1 MAYGALSGDLFQMAS
16 GRRAG
21 MQNQASGI
29 QLPRVQAP
37 SLINDDDDDK
47 EKDQTAV
54 EGIRTAGPAGMIKP
68 GTDEDGQNSNAS
80 PMAAGPAG
88 LSDMDSAIASVSNQ
102 FAIWFGDRY
111 AFSSKEAETFRDMV
125 AGSADPVDTAGR
137 YIAAT
142 AIAKRTGASVDQIYP
157 RLDMYA
163 KYFTGDVYRPGD
175 ATFGEKMN
183 VSFESIDIMDEMGRW
198 MDMVQKNGFDD
209 PDAMALES
217 EIMQRQ
223 EAIGGIQNG
232 IPKGFWDSVA
242 NDVIA
247 SLGYTMEAIN
257 YGAGASL
264 ATTAATA
271 PGVAAVTVINP
282 FAGIAV
288 GSTAALLAGANGAV
302 ASFNR
307 TRKLTE
313 ADTFWNM
320 THLTDAE
327 GNLLPRDINAAT
339 LYAGINGNI
348 TGFLETMADGVI
360 SRGLGTFAPSVAKRF
375 GIPNLSMK
383 VLTDRGVSGAASRI
397 TYAGVDFLTG
407 GLNEGFI
414 QEAPEQLATSV
425 LTAIYENTVGG
436 TPDISVKKLA
446 SEYFST
452 AFRSTLV
459 GLAYGGLGIPQSMAQ
474 YDQISLDLRRT
485 ANRTPSQEAF
495 FETTEQMKPES
506 VSKDDYDLARTRIFE
521 SAQRDKAAMAG
532 MSVNASEAIAEEE
545 RYSTEDPVTG
555 EERAKALPD
564 GSVYRDPERNALYT
578 ESREENGRRAFY
590 AGDPNTGAVYGR
602 IGLSSDGEVLT
613 VDDVRVRPGYEGI
626 REEFVRSAIS
636 TQRTGE
642 SIVEWNPS
650 TPGNRAVRDMLIQN
664 NPRGADA
671 GLAYG
676 ADLSVSQDHDIQGL
690 SSSIRTAMPNLSRE
704 ESVVAARL
712 YTIADSD
719 GSLSKLNN
727 GKPVQQDASLSARY
741 RGAAD
746 AAKAIIY
753 AGQNADFSTFYHE
766 LFHVNAAQRPAE
778 ARQLSN
784 AVRSSLADEVSKAN
798 LRKFIEESKEIW
810 GDSFNADDVM
820 EHLGTIAAGSDA
832 SSWTRAQFEDLARL
846 AEAYATAD
854 NSRRTTLP
862 EAIRNILRK
871 IGEYMRKVYQTV
883 THTVS
888 LPNEISDAYDAI
900 MHEAS
905 EERRNPEPNSS
916 ALNQNRKIQ
925 SKEEIA
931 NKVRSVIDSGDAKE
945 SRKIDVSKLKNGKGN
960 MSLQAVREAT
970 KGIRGTYTNKETGEK
985 ITFGRTSIGELAR
998 HDFRNDEHIAS
1009 IFSIPEFIE
1018 DGHYLGTAIDN
1029 EGRVFSYYLSLFD
1042 YDGQQYLVRSVVRRE
1057 LNDSYYDHKLT
1068 SLEKI
1073 KDYLSGGIEL
1083 SILGLPSGNPSI
1095 IEDKRLSGLLQGNDS
1110 LFFQSAYHGSPHSFD
1125 RFSTDHIGTG
1135 EGMQA
1140 FGWGLYVSDLEE
1152 VGRAYADMAIT
1163 VEDIEERLTQYRD
1176 NLAKAESEL
1185 KAAEEKLEAMQ
1196 TDEYWS
1202 NQKQYQKALKE
1213 GASSAPF
1220 AFIRKTYEG
1229 KSNEEYAGF
1238 IKNNLIKSAEDK
1250 IYDARYNIRKYTDL
1264 IAEEESFAP
1273 QTRNLYKIELP
1284 DDAKWLDWEGRASI
1298 RIFDNLMKI
1307 DRFRNVITDNWETVS
1322 EARENFRNSSG
1333 RDLYGT
1339 VSMILGSDKAAS
1351 LILNELGYTGIRY
1364 PVNATSANPSTTD
1377 HNYVVFNADDI
1388 QIVDHL
1394 VYQDAKSPDTS
1405 DFTPEQAEKRERIA
1419 AKDDAFL
1426 DGEDNSYDDFYD
1438 EYEADMD
1445 AIETEQD
1452 ADFYS
1457 RMYSEYEAE
1466 TAAETSNTDASVT
1479 DEMHPDW
1486 KDDEVNVLPD
1496 GSVPETEA
1504 EYEEAIASEFIPD
1517 EMADRGDSGIDAA
1530 AEAEKA
1536 GPSRSSEGGLY
1547 LTGSGDPETTWSEF
1561 ISSNK
1566 PDISYADAKTDAE
1579 KDEIFIRSLQDNDNL
1594 LRYLGIAAEAM
1605 FLNTSRLNGGE
1616 DGYYFGDQMQRERI
1630 KERVTN
1636 AITNTTIRNAS
1647 LQAFRGQ
1654 PLSGRMASMIR
1665 REMGE
1670 NARLY
1675 RNIFSYMLRDD
1686 AMKPES
1692 LIKETRGLDIPSRET
1707 LDAMPIAE
1715 LRRLAATAED
1725 QSIIDEIENGTLK
1738 LRGGADEKR
1747 AAEISSALESL
1758 AGRIREDETAI
1769 REASAANSALQNDI
1783 DSLTASM
1790 SERDKAI
1797 NETMRDLQDIDA
1809 ALRSGIGK
1817 LSGEQLERLSYTPRM
1832 KEISGQLAW
1841 LSESRYSEY
1850 ERQRTKGKKGKYE
1863 YPRAQKEARSEYLAD
1878 LSRAIPGIL
1887 DSLPSGIDPETRSG
1901 FSEARKVL
1909 DARMEELR
1917 GEWQNEAAG
1926 YIADLSGSVRRR
1938 SREISSRI
1946 DDAISRMDKLS
1957 REVKRQEKL
1966 RETVKSNRVRQIYDA
1981 RTEERWKA
1989 AKKML
1994 EREKELNQRIQ
2005 DWKSFA
2011 SYQRK
2016 ELRSEARENAR
2027 TAVDEAITR
2036 ERWLSSKKLHEE
2048 TAKLQ
2053 QEINDWKSYAEWER
2067 KDRKAELDR
2076 TLRKA
2081 KDDAAL
2087 LAAWMKA
2094 KGDERIKKLKEEQRA
2109 KRKEERL
2116 YRQIRAEK
2124 LKLARAISRPVNL
2137 NTTDFDTSAEAI
2149 MAIQA
2154 IVDPVFRRDWVYD
2167 LETDAEQLP
2176 GGDTMS
2182 IQNAVA
2188 YLEALSENDRAS
2200 VLSVLS
2206 PELVAR
2212 LTGTRNP
2219 LNDWSIAELRMLA
2232 EQVSELRRRGREVL
2246 AAKKAFERE
2255 SIQRIQKSIIDAV
2268 RSTKDGDPGKS
2279 TLPGTLERMKQ
2290 AQGPWAN
2297 MRINKYVTMRMSE
2310 LAQLLDGGL
2319 GRKGEAY
2326 HLLVDEKRYHQS
2338 REWEAADRRYSKAKP
2353 YLTKETLRN
2362 LFDTITVELD
2372 GIKRTYTIDQLC
2384 ALVLTE
2390 GYADNVEAIMGG
2402 NLLDETEKGTAT
2414 SHGYFD
2420 DEGKFHPEYMSPGT
2434 IADDTELENIAKS
2447 RYRKLLGI
2455 AHRETA
2461 ARNLLPLI
2469 YEIRNDFNDPSNF
2482 DRLNRASIEWYNTP
2496 VKRVE
2501 GYFPIIRQDLKGE
2514 SFRNDVADSIF
2525 NLNTNE
2531 ANAMLDK
2538 GMTIERIHI
2547 SLRHQRPVDISML
2560 GVWQKAVR
2568 DQEHLI
2574 EYAGYHKKLKSVF
2587 GSNASELITAVNQ
2600 AYSPA
2605 LMKEVQDYIDHVIDP
2620 YAGGARSQT
2629 DKAMRNLRGRVG
2641 SAYLGWKLPGV
2652 VLQFCT
2658 SAWPFLQEMGP
2669 ATMLRGYLRLASGR
2683 GDAFNFVMEKSP
2695 MMKHRTMNTVLQE
2708 AMERRGEVNTSKA
2721 GRALNKFEEIG
2732 QLGLIWVDKTIVF
2745 GGWLGAYEDALQ
2757 RNLDAGMDTALAD
2770 AAAVKTADD
2779 IVLNTQPVGDSTELP
2794 SLFRTKSEAM
2804 KIFLQFQSSLS
2815 VIWNNLVWDNIG
2827 YFRNREY
2834 GKIIRSVAAYSM
2846 AGLALGLVADGFDDD
2861 DDDADRL
2868 RKIAYWMMTQGIE
2881 SFPVF
2886 GSDIS
2891 GILQRAITGEKDFY
2905 GSGTDMFPG
2914 ITKLFSGVESIIAS
2928 DKPFLDGAKKVA
2940 EGAGVLAGVPT
2951 SGIKSILRIREEG
2964 LGALLGR

>member
-21 MQNQASGI
+21 MQSQASGI
-29 QLPRVQAP
+29 QLPRIQAP

-47 EKDQTAV
+47 EKEQAAAG
-54 EGIRTAGPAGMIKP
+54 GIRTAGPAGMITP
-68 GTDEDGQNSNAS
+68 GTDEDGQSSKAS
-80 PMAAGPAG
+80 PMAAGAAG

-111 AFSSKEAETFRDMV
+111 AFSDKEAETFRNIV

-142 AIAKRTGASVDQIYP
+142 AIAKRTGTTVDKVYP
-157 RLDMYA
+157 NLDMYA

-175 ATFGEKMN
+175 ATFGKKMN
-183 VSFESIDIMDEMGRW
+183 ASFESIDIMDEMGRW
-198 MDMVQKNGFDD
+198 MDMVQRNGFDD
-209 PDAMALES
+209 PDAMALET

-271 PGVAAVTVINP
+271 PGVAAVTAINP

-521 SAQRDKAAMAG
+521 SAQRDKVAMAG

-602 IGLSSDGEVLT
+602 IGLSSDGDVLT

-636 TQRTGE
+636 SQRTGE
-642 SIVEWNPS
+642 SLVEWNPS

-671 GLAYG
+671 GLDYG
-676 ADLSVSQDHDIQGL
+676 ADLSVSQDHDIQSL
-690 SSSIRTAMPNLSRE
+690 SASIRTAMPNLSRE
-704 ESVVAARL
+704 ESIVAARL

-727 GKPVQQDASLSARY
+727 GQPVQQDASLSARY

-810 GDSFNADDVM
+810 GESFNADDVM
-820 EHLGTIAAGSDA
+820 EHLGTIAADSDA

-871 IGEYMRKVYQTV
+871 IGEYIRKVYQTV

-900 MHEAS
+900 MHKTEAVAA
-905 EERRNPEPNSS
+905 RLQLPRGAAS
-916 ALNQNRKIQ
+916 ATTD
-925 SKEEIA
+925 
-931 NKVRSVIDSGDAKE
+931 KVRSRSELVNQGLVSQEKAGRLSEKYSAVIKNPEDWIGKSVREFFGEYREQITEAIKEYPKVNLDGVLLLEGMAKNDMPFQKELLQSIVASDILGSNIILLPRFGTNFLNSVFRVELKKGSLSDGLAALAEGDRYIEFKAVNEDNLVRRLNEAAKE
-945 SRKIDVSKLKNGKGN
+945 ADIGFIVVDNLTRRGRRK
-960 MSLQAVREAT
+960 
-970 KGIRGTYTNKETGEK
+970 
-985 ITFGRTSIGELAR
+985 
-998 HDFRNDEHIAS
+998 
-1009 IFSIPEFIE
+1009 
-1018 DGHYLGTAIDN
+1018 
-1029 EGRVFSYYLSLFD
+1029 
-1042 YDGQQYLVRSVVRRE
+1042 LV
-1057 LNDSYYDHKLT
+1057 
-1068 SLEKI
+1068 
-1073 KDYLSGGIEL
+1073 
-1083 SILGLPSGNPSI
+1083 
-1095 IEDKRLSGLLQGNDS
+1095 
-1110 LFFQSAYHGSPHSFD
+1110 SPHSQFRLPDGFISYIVSLSDNAVYVLSNKNKELSLELLAD
-1125 RFSTDHIGTG
+1125 RPERIST
-1135 EGMQA
+1135 
-1140 FGWGLYVSDLEE
+1140 LEE
-1152 VGRAYADMAIT
+1152 LSST
-1163 VEDIEERLTQYRD
+1163 
-1176 NLAKAESEL
+1176 
-1185 KAAEEKLEAMQ
+1185 
-1196 TDEYWS
+1196 
-1202 NQKQYQKALKE
+1202 LKE
-1213 GASSAPF
+1213 YIHGPQSSRTFEPISYSSYIQASS
-1220 AFIRKTYEG
+1220 
-1229 KSNEEYAGF
+1229 S
-1238 IKNNLIKSAEDK
+1238 D
-1250 IYDARYNIRKYTDL
+1250 
-1264 IAEEESFAP
+1264 
-1273 QTRNLYKIELP
+1273 
-1284 DDAKWLDWEGRASI
+1284 
-1298 RIFDNLMKI
+1298 
-1307 DRFRNVITDNWETVS
+1307 
-1322 EARENFRNSSG
+1322 
-1333 RDLYGT
+1333 
-1339 VSMILGSDKAAS
+1339 IL
-1351 LILNELGYTGIRY
+1351 
-1364 PVNATSANPSTTD
+1364 
-1377 HNYVVFNADDI
+1377 
-1388 QIVDHL
+1388 
-1394 VYQDAKSPDTS
+1394 YQDAKSPDTS
-1405 DFTPEQAEKRERIA
+1405 DFTPEQTEKRERIA

-1530 AEAEKA
+1530 VEAEKA

-1579 KDEIFIRSLQDNDNL
+1579 KDEIFISSLQDKDNL

-1616 DGYYFGDQMQRERI
+1616 DGYYFSDQMQRERI

-1636 AITNTTIRNAS
+1636 TITSTTIRNAS
-1647 LQAFRGQ
+1647 LQAFRGH

-1715 LRRLAATAED
+1715 LRRLAKTAED

-1738 LRGGADEKR
+1738 LKGGADEKR
-1747 AAEISSALESL
+1747 AAEINSALESL
-1758 AGRIREDETAI
+1758 AGRIREDEAAI

-1783 DSLTASM
+1783 DSIAASM
-1790 SERDKAI
+1790 AERDKAI

-1850 ERQRTKGKKGKYE
+1850 ERQHTKGKKGKYE

-1901 FSEARKVL
+1901 FSEARKIL

-1917 GEWQNEAAG
+1917 SEWQNEAAG

-1938 SREISSRI
+1938 SREISGRI

-1957 REVKRQEKL
+1957 REVKRQGKL

-2016 ELRSEARENAR
+2016 ELRSEARR
-2027 TAVDEAITR
+2027 
-2036 ERWLSSKKLHEE
+2036 S
-2048 TAKLQ
+2048 
-2053 QEINDWKSYAEWER
+2053 
-2067 KDRKAELDR
+2067 
-2076 TLRKA
+2076 
-2081 KDDAAL
+2081 
-2087 LAAWMKA
+2087 
-2094 KGDERIKKLKEEQRA
+2094 
-2109 KRKEERL
+2109 
-2116 YRQIRAEK
+2116 
-2124 LKLARAISRPVNL
+2124 
-2137 NTTDFDTSAEAI
+2137 
-2149 MAIQA
+2149 
-2154 IVDPVFRRDWVYD
+2154 
-2167 LETDAEQLP
+2167 
-2176 GGDTMS
+2176 
-2182 IQNAVA
+2182 
-2188 YLEALSENDRAS
+2188 
-2200 VLSVLS
+2200 
-2206 PELVAR
+2206 
-2212 LTGTRNP
+2212 
-2219 LNDWSIAELRMLA
+2219 
-2232 EQVSELRRRGREVL
+2232 
-2246 AAKKAFERE
+2246 
-2255 SIQRIQKSIIDAV
+2255 
-2268 RSTKDGDPGKS
+2268 STK
-2279 TLPGTLERMKQ
+2279 R
-2290 AQGPWAN
+2290 
-2297 MRINKYVTMRMSE
+2297 
-2310 LAQLLDGGL
+2310 
-2319 GRKGEAY
+2319 
-2326 HLLVDEKRYHQS
+2326 
-2338 REWEAADRRYSKAKP
+2338 
-2353 YLTKETLRN
+2353 
-2362 LFDTITVELD
+2362 
-2372 GIKRTYTIDQLC
+2372 
-2384 ALVLTE
+2384 
-2390 GYADNVEAIMGG
+2390 
-2402 NLLDETEKGTAT
+2402 
-2414 SHGYFD
+2414 
-2420 DEGKFHPEYMSPGT
+2420 
-2434 IADDTELENIAKS
+2434 
-2447 RYRKLLGI
+2447 
-2455 AHRETA
+2455 
-2461 ARNLLPLI
+2461 
-2469 YEIRNDFNDPSNF
+2469 
-2482 DRLNRASIEWYNTP
+2482 
-2496 VKRVE
+2496 
-2501 GYFPIIRQDLKGE
+2501 
-2514 SFRNDVADSIF
+2514 
-2525 NLNTNE
+2525 
-2531 ANAMLDK
+2531 
-2538 GMTIERIHI
+2538 
-2547 SLRHQRPVDISML
+2547 
-2560 GVWQKAVR
+2560 
-2568 DQEHLI
+2568 
-2574 EYAGYHKKLKSVF
+2574 
-2587 GSNASELITAVNQ
+2587 
-2600 AYSPA
+2600 
-2605 LMKEVQDYIDHVIDP
+2605 
-2620 YAGGARSQT
+2620 
-2629 DKAMRNLRGRVG
+2629 
-2641 SAYLGWKLPGV
+2641 
-2652 VLQFCT
+2652 
-2658 SAWPFLQEMGP
+2658 
-2669 ATMLRGYLRLASGR
+2669 
-2683 GDAFNFVMEKSP
+2683 
-2695 MMKHRTMNTVLQE
+2695 
-2708 AMERRGEVNTSKA
+2708 
-2721 GRALNKFEEIG
+2721 
-2732 QLGLIWVDKTIVF
+2732 
-2745 GGWLGAYEDALQ
+2745 
-2757 RNLDAGMDTALAD
+2757 
-2770 AAAVKTADD
+2770 
-2779 IVLNTQPVGDSTELP
+2779 LP
-2794 SLFRTKSEAM
+2794 S
-2804 KIFLQFQSSLS
+2804 SS
-2815 VIWNNLVWDNIG
+2815 
-2827 YFRNREY
+2827 RR
-2834 GKIIRSVAAYSM
+2834 
-2846 AGLALGLVADGFDDD
+2846 
-2861 DDDADRL
+2861 
-2868 RKIAYWMMTQGIE
+2868 
-2881 SFPVF
+2881 
-2886 GSDIS
+2886 
-2891 GILQRAITGEKDFY
+2891 
-2905 GSGTDMFPG
+2905 
-2914 ITKLFSGVESIIAS
+2914 
-2928 DKPFLDGAKKVA
+2928 
-2940 EGAGVLAGVPT
+2940 
-2951 SGIKSILRIREEG
+2951 
-2964 LGALLGR
+2964 

>member
-183 VSFESIDIMDEMGRW
+183 ASFESIDIMDEMGRW

-232 IPKGFWDSVA
+232 IPKGFWDGVA

-271 PGVAAVTVINP
+271 PGVAAVTAINP

-602 IGLSSDGEVLT
+602 IGLSSNGEVLT

-642 SIVEWNPS
+642 SLVEWNPS

-671 GLAYG
+671 GLDYG

-810 GDSFNADDVM
+810 GESFNADDVM
-820 EHLGTIAAGSDA
+820 EHLGTIAADSDA

-883 THTVS
+883 THTVP
-888 LPNEISDAYDAI
+888 LPKEISDAYDAI
-900 MHEAS
+900 IHKTS
-905 EERRNPEPNSS
+905 RDGS
-916 ALNQNRKIQ
+916 ANTDLDIQ
-925 SKEEIA
+925 S
-931 NKVRSVIDSGDAKE
+931 G
-945 SRKIDVSKLKNGKGN
+945 
-960 MSLQAVREAT
+960 
-970 KGIRGTYTNKETGEK
+970 
-985 ITFGRTSIGELAR
+985 SI
-998 HDFRNDEHIAS
+998 S
-1009 IFSIPEFIE
+1009 
-1018 DGHYLGTAIDN
+1018 
-1029 EGRVFSYYLSLFD
+1029 
-1042 YDGQQYLVRSVVRRE
+1042 
-1057 LNDSYYDHKLT
+1057 
-1068 SLEKI
+1068 
-1073 KDYLSGGIEL
+1073 
-1083 SILGLPSGNPSI
+1083 
-1095 IEDKRLSGLLQGNDS
+1095 
-1110 LFFQSAYHGSPHSFD
+1110 FQSAPSKNARKEIHDLAPDSDTRNKRITFSEHTPDIFQQFGFNDNPVVMSAGKLKQGLFGDASETSGHSDSLTADIVEQVLDRLADPYYIFSSTHG
-1125 RFSTDHIGTG
+1125 
-1135 EGMQA
+1135 
-1140 FGWGLYVSDLEE
+1140 V
-1152 VGRAYADMAIT
+1152 
-1163 VEDIEERLTQYRD
+1163 
-1176 NLAKAESEL
+1176 
-1185 KAAEEKLEAMQ
+1185 
-1196 TDEYWS
+1196 
-1202 NQKQYQKALKE
+1202 
-1213 GASSAPF
+1213 
-1220 AFIRKTYEG
+1220 
-1229 KSNEEYAGF
+1229 
-1238 IKNNLIKSAEDK
+1238 
-1250 IYDARYNIRKYTDL
+1250 DL
-1264 IAEEESFAP
+1264 IAI
-1273 QTRNLYKIELP
+1273 Y
-1284 DDAKWLDWEGRASI
+1284 
-1298 RIFDNLMKI
+1298 
-1307 DRFRNVITDNWETVS
+1307 
-1322 EARENFRNSSG
+1322 
-1333 RDLYGT
+1333 
-1339 VSMILGSDKAAS
+1339 
-1351 LILNELGYTGIRY
+1351 
-1364 PVNATSANPSTTD
+1364 
-1377 HNYVVFNADDI
+1377 DI
-1388 QIVDHL
+1388 QDKQGNPIL
-1394 VYQDAKSPDTS
+1394 VSLRANQKNGRTELNFITSIYGKKGNSIQDWIREGLLIYRNDTKKITGTFAARLQLPRGVAPATMNNVRRKSEFVNQGLVFQDSRLSKNKELSLELLADRPERISTLEELSSTLKEYIHGPQSSRTFEPISYSSYIQASSSDILYQDAKSPDIS
-1405 DFTPEQAEKRERIA
+1405 DFTPEQAEKRRRIA

-1536 GPSRSSEGGLY
+1536 GPSRSSKGGLY
-1547 LTGSGDPETTWSEF
+1547 LSGSGDPETTWSEF

-1747 AAEISSALESL
+1747 AAEINSALESL

-1797 NETMRDLQDIDA
+1797 NETIRDLQDIDA
-1809 ALRSGIGK
+1809 ALRSGIEK

-1901 FSEARKVL
+1901 FSEARKIL

-1966 RETVKSNRVRQIYDA
+1966 RETVKSNRARQIYDA

-2027 TAVDEAITR
+2027 TAANDAITR
-2036 ERWLSSKKLHEE
+2036 ERWLSSKKLYEE
-2048 TAKLQ
+2048 TARLQ

-2094 KGDERIKKLKEEQRA
+2094 KGDERIKKVKEEQRA

-2137 NTTDFDTSAEAI
+2137 NTTDFYTSAEAI

-2587 GSNASELITAVNQ
+2587 GSNASELVAAVNQ

-2708 AMERRGEVNTSKA
+2708 AMERRGKVNTSKA

-2732 QLGLIWVDKTIVF
+2732 QLGLTWVDKTIVF

>member
-21 MQNQASGI
+21 MQSQASGI
-29 QLPRVQAP
+29 QLPRIQAP

-47 EKDQTAV
+47 EKEQAAAG
-54 EGIRTAGPAGMIKP
+54 GIRTADPAGIITP
-68 GTDEDGQNSNAS
+68 GTDEDGQSGKAS
-80 PMAAGPAG
+80 PMAAGAAG

-111 AFSSKEAETFRDMV
+111 AFSDKEAETFRNMV

-142 AIAKRTGASVDQIYP
+142 AIAKRTGTTVDKVYP
-157 RLDMYA
+157 NLDMYA

-183 VSFESIDIMDEMGRW
+183 ASFESIDIMDEMGRW

-209 PDAMALES
+209 PDAMALEA

-271 PGVAAVTVINP
+271 PGVAAVTAINP

-360 SRGLGTFAPSVAKRF
+360 SRGLGAFAPSVAKRF

-474 YDQISLDLRRT
+474 YDQISLDLRRS

-555 EERAKALPD
+555 EERARALPD

-590 AGDPNTGAVYGR
+590 AGDPNSGAVYGR

-636 TQRTGE
+636 SQRTGE
-642 SIVEWNPS
+642 SLVEWNPS

-671 GLAYG
+671 GLDYG

-719 GSLSKLNN
+719 SSLSKLNN
-727 GKPVQQDASLSARY
+727 GQPVQQDASLSARY

-766 LFHVNAAQRPAE
+766 LFHVNATQRPAE

-810 GDSFNADDVM
+810 GESFNADDVI
-820 EHLGTIAAGSDA
+820 EHLGTIAADSDA

-883 THTVS
+883 THTVP
-888 LPNEISDAYDAI
+888 LPKEITEAYDAI
-900 MHEAS
+900 MYKMGSKAASDNIDSNTHYQDEKRALAEKYSGIVENPGSWNDLPVRNFFKAYKPQITDMLLHHPTEEIEGIKVISGIKDSEMPFAS
-905 EERRNPEPNSS
+905 E
-916 ALNQNRKIQ
+916 LVQ
-925 SKEEIA
+925 SKFMKEILGNDIILLPSHSTALFNEIFGVTLRNGSIPDGLAVLTNDGKYIEYKYIHSRYLVNELAKAA
-931 NKVRSVIDSGDAKE
+931 NEADIAFVMVDDLSDNVASAKRFLERKLSRINSISAERIIIGDLRNE
-945 SRKIDVSKLKNGKGN
+945 IIW
-960 MSLQAVREAT
+960 EADI
-970 KGIRGTYTNKETGEK
+970 KNKETSEK
-985 ITFGRTSIGELAR
+985 SPLISQVKRITWTR
-998 HDFRNDEHIAS
+998 
-1009 IFSIPEFIE
+1009 
-1018 DGHYLGTAIDN
+1018 ID
-1029 EGRVFSYYLSLFD
+1029 
-1042 YDGQQYLVRSVVRRE
+1042 
-1057 LNDSYYDHKLT
+1057 DSSSPT
-1068 SLEKI
+1068 SL
-1073 KDYLSGGIEL
+1073 
-1083 SILGLPSGNPSI
+1083 
-1095 IEDKRLSGLLQGNDS
+1095 
-1110 LFFQSAYHGSPHSFD
+1110 
-1125 RFSTDHIGTG
+1125 
-1135 EGMQA
+1135 
-1140 FGWGLYVSDLEE
+1140 
-1152 VGRAYADMAIT
+1152 
-1163 VEDIEERLTQYRD
+1163 
-1176 NLAKAESEL
+1176 
-1185 KAAEEKLEAMQ
+1185 
-1196 TDEYWS
+1196 
-1202 NQKQYQKALKE
+1202 
-1213 GASSAPF
+1213 
-1220 AFIRKTYEG
+1220 
-1229 KSNEEYAGF
+1229 
-1238 IKNNLIKSAEDK
+1238 NNLW
-1250 IYDARYNIRKYTDL
+1250 
-1264 IAEEESFAP
+1264 EE
-1273 QTRNLYKIELP
+1273 
-1284 DDAKWLDWEGRASI
+1284 
-1298 RIFDNLMKI
+1298 M
-1307 DRFRNVITDNWETVS
+1307 RNVKKGERVKHGG
-1322 EARENFRNSSG
+1322 EN
-1333 RDLYGT
+1333 L
-1339 VSMILGSDKAAS
+1339 
-1351 LILNELGYTGIRY
+1351 
-1364 PVNATSANPSTTD
+1364 
-1377 HNYVVFNADDI
+1377 VF
-1388 QIVDHL
+1388 
-1394 VYQDAKSPDTS
+1394 QDAKSPDTS
-1405 DFTPEQAEKRERIA
+1405 DFTPEQTEKRERIA
-1419 AKDDAFL
+1419 TKDDAFL

-1517 EMADRGDSGIDAA
+1517 EMVDRGDAGIDAA

-1616 DGYYFGDQMQRERI
+1616 DGYYFCDQMQRERI

-1747 AAEISSALESL
+1747 AAEINSALESL

-1901 FSEARKVL
+1901 FSEARKIL

-1938 SREISSRI
+1938 SREISGRI
-1946 DDAISRMDKLS
+1946 DDAISRMDRLS
-1957 REVKRQEKL
+1957 KEVKRQEKL

-2027 TAVDEAITR
+2027 SAVDDAITR
-2036 ERWLSSKKLHEE
+2036 ERWLSSKRLHEE

-2067 KDRKAELDR
+2067 KDRKAELES

-2434 IADDTELENIAKS
+2434 IADDAELENIAKS

-2455 AHRETA
+2455 AHNETA

-2469 YEIRNDFNDPSNF
+2469 YEIRKDFNDPSNF
-2482 DRLNRASIEWYNTP
+2482 DRLNRASIEWFNTP

-2531 ANAMLDK
+2531 ANAILDK

-2547 SLRHQRPVDISML
+2547 SLRHQRPVDMSML

-2587 GSNASELITAVNQ
+2587 GSNASELIAVVNQ

-2708 AMERRGEVNTSKA
+2708 AMERRGEVNASKA
-2721 GRALNKFEEIG
+2721 GRALNKFEEVG
-2732 QLGLIWVDKTIVF
+2732 QLGLTWVDKTIVF

-2886 GSDIS
+2886 GADIS

>member
-16 GRRAG
+16 GRRMG

-29 QLPRVQAP
+29 QLPRIQAP
-37 SLINDDDDDK
+37 SLISDDDDDK
-47 EKDQTAV
+47 EKEQAAA

-68 GTDEDGQNSNAS
+68 GTDEDGRNSNAS

-88 LSDMDSAIASVSNQ
+88 LSDIDSAIASVSNQ

-111 AFSSKEAETFRDMV
+111 AFSSKEAETFRNMV
-125 AGSADPVDTAGR
+125 AGSSDPVDTAGR

-142 AIAKRTGASVDQIYP
+142 AIAKRTGTTVDKVYP
-157 RLDMYA
+157 NLDMYA

-183 VSFESIDIMDEMGRW
+183 ASFESIDIMDEMGRW

-209 PDAMALES
+209 PDAMALEA

-264 ATTAATA
+264 ATTVATA
-271 PGVAAVTVINP
+271 PGVAAVTAINP

-320 THLTDAE
+320 THLTDAG

-348 TGFLETMADGVI
+348 TGFLETIADGVI

-459 GLAYGGLGIPQSMAQ
+459 GLAYGGLGIPRSMAQ

-545 RYSTEDPVTG
+545 RYSTEDPATG

-642 SIVEWNPS
+642 SLVEWNPS

-671 GLAYG
+671 GLNYG

-798 LRKFIEESKEIW
+798 LQKFIEESKEIW

-820 EHLGTIAAGSDA
+820 DHLGAIAADSDA

-854 NSRRTTLP
+854 NSKRSTLP

-871 IGEYMRKVYQTV
+871 IGEFMRKIYQTV
-883 THTVS
+883 AHTVP
-888 LPNEISDAYDAI
+888 LPREITDAYDAI
-900 MHEAS
+900 MHKTS
-905 EERRNPEPNSS
+905 E
-916 ALNQNRKIQ
+916 
-925 SKEEIA
+925 
-931 NKVRSVIDSGDAKE
+931 
-945 SRKIDVSKLKNGKGN
+945 
-960 MSLQAVREAT
+960 
-970 KGIRGTYTNKETGEK
+970 
-985 ITFGRTSIGELAR
+985 
-998 HDFRNDEHIAS
+998 
-1009 IFSIPEFIE
+1009 
-1018 DGHYLGTAIDN
+1018 
-1029 EGRVFSYYLSLFD
+1029 
-1042 YDGQQYLVRSVVRRE
+1042 
-1057 LNDSYYDHKLT
+1057 LT
-1068 SLEKI
+1068 SLVKN

-1083 SILGLPSGNPSI
+1083 SILGLPNGNPSI
-1095 IEDKRLSGLLQGNDS
+1095 IEDKRSSELQQDSNDGLVFQDKVRRLSEKYSAIIKNPEDWKKKSVREFFGEYREQITEAIKEYPKVNLDGVLLLEGMAKNDMPFQKELLQSIVASDILGSNIILLPRFGTNFLNSAFGVELKKGS
-1110 LFFQSAYHGSPHSFD
+1110 LADGLAALAEGDRYIEFKAVNEDNLVRRLNEAAKEADIGFIVVDNLTRRGRRKLVSPHSQFRLPDGFISYIVSLSDNAVYVLSNKNKELSLELLAD
-1125 RFSTDHIGTG
+1125 RPERIST
-1135 EGMQA
+1135 
-1140 FGWGLYVSDLEE
+1140 LEE
-1152 VGRAYADMAIT
+1152 LSST
-1163 VEDIEERLTQYRD
+1163 
-1176 NLAKAESEL
+1176 
-1185 KAAEEKLEAMQ
+1185 
-1196 TDEYWS
+1196 
-1202 NQKQYQKALKE
+1202 LKE
-1213 GASSAPF
+1213 YIHGPQSSRTFEPISYSSYIQASS
-1220 AFIRKTYEG
+1220 
-1229 KSNEEYAGF
+1229 S
-1238 IKNNLIKSAEDK
+1238 D
-1250 IYDARYNIRKYTDL
+1250 
-1264 IAEEESFAP
+1264 
-1273 QTRNLYKIELP
+1273 
-1284 DDAKWLDWEGRASI
+1284 
-1298 RIFDNLMKI
+1298 
-1307 DRFRNVITDNWETVS
+1307 
-1322 EARENFRNSSG
+1322 
-1333 RDLYGT
+1333 
-1339 VSMILGSDKAAS
+1339 IL
-1351 LILNELGYTGIRY
+1351 
-1364 PVNATSANPSTTD
+1364 
-1377 HNYVVFNADDI
+1377 
-1388 QIVDHL
+1388 
-1394 VYQDAKSPDTS
+1394 YQDAKSPDTS

-1496 GSVPETEA
+1496 GSAPETEA

-1547 LTGSGDPETTWSEF
+1547 LSGSGDPETTWSEF

-1566 PDISYADAKTDAE
+1566 PDISYADAKTDTE

-1654 PLSGRMASMIR
+1654 PLSGRMASMVR

-1747 AAEISSALESL
+1747 AAEINSALESL

-1790 SERDKAI
+1790 VERDKAI
-1797 NETMRDLQDIDA
+1797 NETMRNLQNIDA

-1901 FSEARKVL
+1901 FSEARKIL

-1957 REVKRQEKL
+1957 KEVKRQEKL
-1966 RETVKSNRVRQIYDA
+1966 RETIKSNRVRQIYDA

-2027 TAVDEAITR
+2027 TAADDAITR

-2124 LKLARAISRPVNL
+2124 LKLARTISRPVNL

-2154 IVDPVFRRDWVYD
+2154 IVDPAFRRDWVYD

-2434 IADDTELENIAKS
+2434 IADDAELENIAKS

-2482 DRLNRASIEWYNTP
+2482 ERLNRASIEWYNTP

-2531 ANAMLDK
+2531 ANAILDK

-2587 GSNASELITAVNQ
+2587 GSNASELIAAVNQ

-2708 AMERRGEVNTSKA
+2708 AMERRSEVNTSKA

-2732 QLGLIWVDKTIVF
+2732 QLGLTWVDKTIVF